1 VAGGVGGPTTDTLR
15 PVVEEFTLG
24 WDGGKAQCILC
35 LLGLARASCWP
46 HSAPLT
52 PAVCCHPI
60 IAPSSYRL
68 LCPPCAV
75 EAGDV
80 TLGKPADFP
89 SYGWDNEYGSRSFHV
104 RPFRASRFLVS
115 NAEFLAFVRDG
126 GYHSTAWWSEEG
138 WRWRTF
144 RNAKWP
150 AFWVPEGPQGLHR
163 YRLRLVFEVVD
174 MPPCLPAVVNHHE
187 ARAYANWLSAKQV
200 RLGPLSWGRGRG
212 PGGPGGD
219 RTRVQK
225 EVGKLHRMGGS
236 EIITYCCLPL
246 TLQLCRLSSTGPAR

>member
-1 VAGGVGGPTTDTLR
+1 MPGGVGGPTTDTLQ
-15 PVVEEFTLG
+15 PADEEFCFGLG
-24 WDGGKAQCILC
+24 WGIGAAHVVPAWLGQSLLRATHCPAHSCRLLSPHYRPKLMLC
-35 LLGLARASCWP
+35 LLCL
-46 HSAPLT
+46 
-52 PAVCCHPI
+52 
-60 IAPSSYRL
+60 
-68 LCPPCAV
+68 PCAV

-89 SYGWDNEYGSRSFHV
+89 TYGWDNEYGSRSFHV

-200 RLGPLSWGRGRG
+200 SLGPL
-212 PGGPGGD
+212 P
-219 RTRVQK
+219 
-225 EVGKLHRMGGS
+225 
-236 EIITYCCLPL
+236 
-246 TLQLCRLSSTGPAR
+246 